1 MKFLAVHIR
10 GSSHPDDVKPYL
22 NKARIILKEIL
33 EIIKE
38 IRILEG
44 NLIEMT
50 KLLKKKKEYCLG
62 QSVIRFLIHSKT
74 NLLN

>member
-10 GSSHPDDVKPYL
+10 GSSHPDDAKPYL

-38 IRILEG
+38 IRVLEG

-50 KLLKKKKEYCLG
+50 KLETKLLKKKKN
-62 QSVIRFLIHSKT
+62 T
-74 NLLN
+74 A